1 MPERQ
6 GTKCNAMLFVSVCR
20 AVPVCVCACLR
31 VCVCAGS
38 WQRFGPCWNF
48 GHADRWARIIKRKS
62 EQDTENAMQEQ
73 RERGKGVW
81 RGRGKL
87 LTKRMQ
93 GKLNIIGDTKKTTP

>member
-6 GTKCNAMLFVSVCR
+6 GTKCNAFCVSVSRC
-20 AVPVCVCACLR
+20 PCVCVCACLR

-73 RERGKGVW
+73 REREGEERYG
-81 RGRGKL
+81 GEG
-87 LTKRMQ
+87 
-93 GKLNIIGDTKKTTP
+93 GNY